1 MSKQNGVPYSQTNP
15 HFRGGILRIFHVRIG
30 HIFVERWGYN
40 DDVSTSKTVTWWLYG
55 YDSSHFLVLRTATNT
70 PEKMAGFCTQVILR
84 CNAMLLRSCLG
95 AVPRFFFGK
104 DEPKTCV
111 LEASCVF
118 FGGNLT

>member
-1 MSKQNGVPYSQTNP
+1 MGVPYSQTNP

-30 HIFVERWGYN
+30 HIFVERWGFLMMMFLQP
-40 DDVSTSKTVTWWLYG
+40 KQRLHGG
-55 YDSSHFLVLRTATNT
+55 YMGMIQVIFWCSERPPIHHRT
-70 PEKMAGFCTQVILR
+70 AGFCTQVIPR

-95 AVPRFFFGK
+95 AVPRFFWERK